1 MSQLQEPLST
11 TNSSARSDRW
21 AGWAVF
27 GAIMLVIA
35 GSVNVMQGLVA
46 LLDEGY
52 FLVPN
57 GDDLLLV
64 DYTAWGVVSIVW
76 GALAIA
82 AGIGVFATK
91 GWARWGAVAIAGV
104 SILIQID
111 FLAAFPFWSGL
122 IIAFDVLVILALTA
136 HWSDVRRGLG

>member
-1 MSQLQEPLST
+1 MSQVDRPPTRSPES
-11 TNSSARSDRW
+11 SDRW

-27 GAIMLVIA
+27 GAIMLCIA

-52 FLVPN
+52 FLVPK

-64 DYTAWGVVSIVW
+64 DYSVWGVISLLW

-82 AGIGVFATK
+82 AGLGVFAMK
-91 GWARWGAVAIAGV
+91 GWARWSAVVIASV
-104 SILIQID
+104 NILIQIG
-111 FLAAFPFWSGL
+111 FLAAYPIWSAM
-122 IIAFDVLVILALTA
+122 IIAFDVLVIFALTA
-136 HWSDVRRGLG
+136 RWAEVRRGIS

>member
-1 MSQLQEPLST
+1 MSQLQEPMT
-11 TNSSARSDRW
+11 RSAPVSDRW

-27 GAIMLVIA
+27 GAIMLCIA
-35 GSVNVMQGLVA
+35 GSVNIMQGLVA

-64 DYTAWGVVSIVW
+64 DYTAWGVVGLAW

-82 AGIGVFATK
+82 AGMGVFAMK
-91 GWARWGAVAIAGV
+91 GWARWAAVAIASV
-104 SILIQID
+104 NILIQIG
-111 FLAAFPFWSGL
+111 FLAAYPIWSAL
-122 IIAFDVLVILALTA
+122 IIAFDVLVIFALTA
-136 HWSDVRRGLG
+136 RWADVRRGLS